1 MSQGRSGSIRITM
14 CTNCL
19 SRPTVCPTS
28 RISPPTR
35 LGRHSTRDSLT
46 SGLAGRDDEPVDAL
60 PEFEFK
66 VISHTVD
73 RAMTVMIKPGLA
85 SMLQDGT
92 IFDDDHLP
100 SMVVGRN
107 SQMNEIT
114 DALAPIQDGFHGE
127 NYFLF
132 GSSGAG
138 KMTQNSVTSR

>member
-1 MSQGRSGSIRITM
+1 LR
-14 CTNCL
+14 
-19 SRPTVCPTS
+19 
-28 RISPPTR
+28 
-35 LGRHSTRDSLT
+35 

-60 PEFEFK
+60 PEFEFE

-107 SQMNEIT
+107 SQMNEVT
-114 DALAPIQDGFHGE
+114 GALASIEDGFHGE

-132 GSSGAG
+132 GFNGAG
-138 KMTQNSVTSR
+138 KTTQNSAVSRRTIGF